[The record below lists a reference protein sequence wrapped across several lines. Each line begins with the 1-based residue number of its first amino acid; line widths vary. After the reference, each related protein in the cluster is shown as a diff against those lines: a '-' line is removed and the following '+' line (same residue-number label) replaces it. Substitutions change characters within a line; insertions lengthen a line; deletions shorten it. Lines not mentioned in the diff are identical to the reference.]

1 MDAIKDRIM
10 ALIDEFIKFLD
21 QLVNKYL
28 GEVDIF

>member
-10 ALIDEFIKFLD
+10 KMIDEFIKFLD
-21 QLVNKYL
+21 ELVNKYL